1 LNFAQIS
8 VKGTSRHAV
17 LVNMAQTKMKAAFI
31 DHSFH
36 KKTSSNA
43 FIKELLSETF
53 DLTYYYDESWIGGKK
68 VNIDTLKNSN
78 YEYIFYWQVIHDVR
92 ELKKLKNKKIIWF
105 PMWDEVVGMS
115 TTGWLLF
122 RTIPIKIVCFS
133 KTLYDKLKNLE
144 FNCRYFQYFM
154 NPETLQIISDF
165 NTKRVYF
172 WIRTEE
178 LTWDIIKKKIRSNNI
193 DSLTF
198 MAVPDPKHSLVLPT
212 EEDIKKYNIKIYE
225 QFLEQDEYQ
234 NLVSKANIYIAPRK
248 HEGIGMSFLEALCRG
263 QCVIAP
269 NTPTMN
275 EYIKDGENG
284 YLYDLDDREN
294 LKELDLSDFEL
305 IAKTAR
311 KRAVIGYKIW
321 QQQKVE
327 LVEYINNDKNFYK
340 SSEIVIFLKIKYLQT
355 YSLITKMY
363 RLMTLIINKFHF

>member
-1 LNFAQIS
+1 
-8 VKGTSRHAV
+8 
-17 LVNMAQTKMKAAFI
+17 MKAAFI

-178 LTWDIIKKKIRSNNI
+178 LTWDIIKKKN
-193 DSLTF
+193 
-198 MAVPDPKHSLVLPT
+198 
-212 EEDIKKYNIKIYE
+212 
-225 QFLEQDEYQ
+225 
-234 NLVSKANIYIAPRK
+234 
-248 HEGIGMSFLEALCRG
+248 
-263 QCVIAP
+263 
-269 NTPTMN
+269 
-275 EYIKDGENG
+275 
-284 YLYDLDDREN
+284 
-294 LKELDLSDFEL
+294 
-305 IAKTAR
+305 
-311 KRAVIGYKIW
+311 
-321 QQQKVE
+321 
-327 LVEYINNDKNFYK
+327 
-340 SSEIVIFLKIKYLQT
+340 
-355 YSLITKMY
+355 
-363 RLMTLIINKFHF
+363 